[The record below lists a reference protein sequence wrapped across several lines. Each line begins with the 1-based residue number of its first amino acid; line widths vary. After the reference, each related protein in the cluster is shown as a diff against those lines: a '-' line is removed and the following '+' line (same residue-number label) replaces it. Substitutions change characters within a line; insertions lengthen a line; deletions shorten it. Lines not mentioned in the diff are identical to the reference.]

1 MPNLTI
7 ALDVMGGDFG
17 PHVTIPA
24 AINILKKYENISLYL
39 VGNTTEIA
47 PLLQNIPAS
56 ITSRYTIIPST
67 DDIPMDLAP
76 ALALRNFKD
85 SSMRL
90 ALNLVQE
97 GRAQACVSAG
107 NTGALMV
114 LARHL
119 LKVLPY
125 IDRPALVSVLPTA
138 NNQPVYMLD
147 LGVNVNCDSEALF
160 QFALMGSA
168 LAEHVG
174 NIPKP
179 RVALLNVGEE
189 DIKGNDLVKRAA
201 QLLNEHDQL
210 NYIGFIEGNDIFSGK
225 ADVIV
230 CDGFTG
236 NIALKTSEGVVDLVI
251 SQLTSVANKN
261 IFSKLLSF
269 MVKPLIMNSLKRL
282 KPDQY
287 NGATLLGLPGVV
299 IKSHGNA
306 NQVAFEYA
314 IEQAVKELNSN
325 LIDKISAS
333 LDADELDYN

>member
-1 MPNLTI
+1 
-7 ALDVMGGDFG
+7 MGGDFG

-24 AINILKKYENISLYL
+24 AINILKKYKNISLYL
-39 VGNTTEIA
+39 VGNVTEIA
-47 PLLQNIPAS
+47 PLLQHVPAS

-90 ALNLVQE
+90 ALNLLQE
-97 GRAQACVSAG
+97 GHAQACVSAG
-107 NTGALMV
+107 NSGALMV
-114 LARHL
+114 LARYL

-125 IDRPALVSVLPTA
+125 IDRPALVSVLPTV
-138 NNQPVYMLD
+138 NYQPVYMLD
-147 LGVNVNCDSEALF
+147 LGINVNCDSESLF

-174 NIPKP
+174 NISKP

-201 QLLNEHDQL
+201 QLLNEHKQL

-269 MVKPLIMNSLKRL
+269 LVKPLIMNSLKRL

-333 LDADELDYN
+333 LDADDLDCN

>member
-7 ALDVMGGDFG
+7 ALDAMGGDFG

-24 AINILKKYENISLYL
+24 AINILKKYKHLSMYF
-39 VGNTTEIA
+39 VGNEAEIIS
-47 PLLQNIPAS
+47 LLQNIPTS
-56 ITSRYTIIPST
+56 IKSRYTIIPSL

-76 ALALRNFKD
+76 ALALRNFKQ
-85 SSMRL
+85 SSMRM
-90 ALNLVQE
+90 ALNLVRE
-97 GRAQACVSAG
+97 GKAQACVSAG

-114 LARHL
+114 LSRHL
-119 LKVLPY
+119 LKVLPFV
-125 IDRPALVSVLPTA
+125 DRPALVSALPSVTE
-138 NNQPVYMLD
+138 QPVYMLD
-147 LGVNVNCDSEALF
+147 LGVNVSCDADSLF

-179 RVALLNVGEE
+179 RVALLNVGQEN
-189 DIKGNDLVKRAA
+189 IKGNDLVKRAA
-201 QLLNEHDQL
+201 QLLSEHQNI

-251 SQLTSVANKN
+251 SQLTSVSNKN
-261 IFSKLLSF
+261 IFIKLLSLL
-269 MVKPLIMNSLKRL
+269 VKPLIMNSLRRL

-287 NGATLLGLPGVV
+287 NGATLLGLLGIV

-306 NQVAFEYA
+306 EQVAFEFA
-314 IEQAVKELNSN
+314 IEQAVKEVESG
-325 LIDKISAS
+325 LINKISTS
-333 LDADELDYN
+333 LDAID

>member
-1 MPNLTI
+1 
-7 ALDVMGGDFG
+7 MGGDFG

-24 AINILKKYENISLYL
+24 AINILKKYKNLSIYL
-39 VGNTTEIA
+39 VGNETEIVS
-47 PLLQNIPAS
+47 LLQNIPS
-56 ITSRYTIIPST
+56 SLKSRYHIIPTT

-85 SSMRL
+85 SSMRV
-90 ALNLVQE
+90 ALNLVRE
-97 GRAQACVSAG
+97 NKAQACVSAG

-119 LKVLPY
+119 LKVLPFV
-125 IDRPALVSVLPTA
+125 DRPALVSVMPSI
-138 NNQPVYMLD
+138 NHEPVYMLD

-168 LAEHVG
+168 LAKHVG
-174 NIPKP
+174 NIKNP

-201 QLLNEHDQL
+201 QLLVEHDNL
-210 NYIGFIEGNDIFSGK
+210 NYIGFIEGNDIYSGK

-251 SQLTSVANKN
+251 SQLTSVSNKN
-261 IFSKLLSF
+261 VFTKLLSLL
-269 MVKPLIMNSLKRL
+269 VKPLIMNSLKRL

-287 NGATLLGLPGVV
+287 NGATLLGLPGIV

-306 NQVAFEYA
+306 EQAAFEYA
-314 IEQAVKELNSN
+314 IEQAVKEINSG
-325 LIDKISAS
+325 LIEKISAS
-333 LDADELDYN
+333 LEADIND